1 MKEYKYK
8 INGNQYNVTIGD
20 IEDNIAH
27 VEVNGTPYKVEMEK
41 APKKAM
47 AVKPVVRPV
56 HTDAPTAPTTPIA
69 KPAAVSGGK
78 SGVKSPLPGV
88 ILDIKVNVGDTVK
101 KGQTIIILEGIATVL
116 ISLDNFYLDTDQ
128 TPLNRKGK
136 PDFESIYALDIE
148 RINRCIDELVNQGT
162 TIIPIFDFHVR
173 RRLEG
178 AEERI
183 VLSDDDVVIIE
194 GLHGLNPLLTQLV
207 GEDKVTR
214 IFASVRSRF
223 TDHDR
228 VILTPQDVR
237 LMRRMVRDCFTRNTR
252 PEDTMAMWEEVCEGE
267 SEYINPYRDSAAFKL
282 DTTLDYEPNI
292 FHSYLLPFLDRTDI
306 APEYYRK
313 IDDLYQRLDEFFD
326 INDVDAIPA
335 DSVIREFIGKK

>member
-1 MKEYKYK
+1 MRK
-8 INGNQYNVTIGD
+8 IDPYHYGRIEKDELNQQAVHNYFQLIDEAEAFYNSQIRSVVQQMSQNRDKIDIICLSGPSASGKTTTAHTLARHFRSNGRR
-20 IEDNIAH
+20 
-27 VEVNGTPYKVEMEK
+27 
-41 APKKAM
+41 AM
-47 AVKPVVRPV
+47 V
-56 HTDAPTAPTTPIA
+56 
-69 KPAAVSGGK
+69 
-78 SGVKSPLPGV
+78 
-88 ILDIKVNVGDTVK
+88 
-101 KGQTIIILEGIATVL
+101 

-326 INDVDAIPA
+326 INDVDVIPA

>member
-1 MKEYKYK
+1 MRK
-8 INGNQYNVTIGD
+8 IDPYHYGRIEKDELNQQAVQNYFQLIDEAEAFYNSQIRNVVQKMSQSRSKADVICLSGPSASGKTTT
-20 IEDNIAH
+20 AH
-27 VEVNGTPYKVEMEK
+27 TL
-41 APKKAM
+41 A
-47 AVKPVVRPV
+47 R
-56 HTDAPTAPTTPIA
+56 HFRS
-69 KPAAVSGGK
+69 SGRK
-78 SGVKSPLPGV
+78 
-88 ILDIKVNVGDTVK
+88 
-101 KGQTIIILEGIATVL
+101 ATV
-116 ISLDNFYLDTDQ
+116 ISLDNFYLNTDQ

-162 TIIPIFDFHVR
+162 TLIPIFDFHVR

-237 LMRRMVRDCFTRNTR
+237 LMRRMVRDSFNRNTR
-252 PEDTMAMWEEVCEGE
+252 PEETMAMWEEVCEGE
-267 SEYINPYRDSAAFKL
+267 SEYINPYRDSATFKL

-306 APEYYRK
+306 APEHYRK